1 MSLKSMNESNE
12 ENIRYE
18 NEIFSFFDLIRSIF
32 LLKNLTI
39 VRFKN

>member
-18 NEIFSFFDLIRSIF
+18 NEIFFDIIRSIF

-39 VRFKN
+39 VRSKN